1 MGENWD
7 ISIVIST
14 YNRCEVLRG
23 ALERMLAQEAGEIK
37 YEIIAVD
44 NNSTDDT
51 RSVIESLIARG
62 HGNLRYLFEPRQG
75 VSYGRN
81 SGMKAARAPI
91 FAFTDDDVRVSPD
104 WISKIKRAFDEH
116 PEVDFL
122 GGKVLPYD
130 NLQMPAWLT
139 RKQWAPLALLDY
151 GESEFYVDSSK
162 PLGLVGANLA
172 FRRKAFDLIGEFAT
186 DVQRVKDGIGSLED
200 VELQVR
206 AWRAGS
212 RGLYV
217 PGIVAFARVAEDRL
231 IKRYHRRWHT
241 GHGHFYAVMR
251 LEEFER
257 SRRRPLFEVPAH
269 LYKQALLDAGA
280 WAKHACLGRATRA
293 FEYENRVRFFMGFFR
308 KRRAEF
314 IKNRET
320 GNVRELVSFARSLAQ
335 RRAPGAE
342 PRDLSR
348 DVPRELRTSGSPA
361 SKPGAR

>member
-1 MGENWD
+1 MGESRD
-7 ISIVIST
+7 VSIIIST

-23 ALERMLAQEAGEIK
+23 ALERMLAQEAGGIN
-37 YEIIAVD
+37 YEVIAVD

-51 RSVIESLIARG
+51 RGVIESLITRG
-62 HGNLRYLFEPRQG
+62 HDNLKYLFEPRQG

-104 WISKIKRAFDEH
+104 WIGKIKRAFDEH

-151 GESEFYVDSSK
+151 GDSKFYVESSRS
-162 PLGLVGANLA
+162 LCLVGANLA
-172 FRRKAFDLIGEFAT
+172 FRRKAFDYLGEFAT

-206 AWRAGS
+206 AWKAGGK
-212 RGLYV
+212 GLYV
-217 PGIVAFARVAEDRL
+217 PDLVAFSRVAEDRL
-231 IKRYHRRWHT
+231 IKRYHRRWHM
-241 GHGHFYAVMR
+241 GHGHFYAIMR
-251 LEEFER
+251 LEEVER

-269 LYKQALLDAGA
+269 LYKQALLDASA
-280 WAKHACLGRATRA
+280 WAKHACLGRKTEA
-293 FEYENRVRFFMGFFR
+293 FVYENKVRFFMGFFR
-308 KRRAEF
+308 KRRSEF
-314 IKNRET
+314 IKKQGR
-320 GNVRELVSFARSLAQ
+320 GNVRELVDFARSLAQ
-335 RRAPGAE
+335 RKAQGAG
-342 PRDLSR
+342 S
-348 DVPRELRTSGSPA
+348 RELRPSQSPA
-361 SKPGAR
+361 SKSGTQ

>member
-7 ISIVIST
+7 ISIIVST

-23 ALERMLAQEAGEIK
+23 ALERMLAQEAKGIK

-62 HGNLRYLFEPRQG
+62 HDNLRYLFEPRQG

-81 SGMKAARAPI
+81 SGMKAARSPI
-91 FAFTDDDVRVSPD
+91 FAFTDDDVRVSPN
-104 WISKIKRAFDEH
+104 WIARIKRAFDEH

-122 GGKVLPYD
+122 GGKVLPCD
-130 NLQMPAWLT
+130 DLQMPVWLT

-151 GESEFYVDSSK
+151 GESKFYVDSSK
-162 PLGLVGANLA
+162 ALGLVGANLA
-172 FRRKAFDLIGEFAT
+172 FRRRAFDLIGEFAT

-217 PGIVAFARVAEDRL
+217 PDIIVFARVAEERL
-231 IKRYHRRWHT
+231 VKRYHRRWHT
-241 GHGHFYAVMR
+241 GHGYFYAIMR

-269 LYKQALLDAGA
+269 LYKQAFLDAGA

-293 FEYENRVRFFMGFFR
+293 FEYENKVRFFMGFFR

-314 IKNRET
+314 IKNRNT
-320 GNVRELVSFARSLAQ
+320 GNVRELMSFARALAE
-335 RRAPGAE
+335 RRAPGTK
-342 PRDLSR
+342 SR
-348 DVPRELRTSGSPA
+348 DVPRDESRELRPSQAPA
-361 SKPGAR
+361 SKTGAR